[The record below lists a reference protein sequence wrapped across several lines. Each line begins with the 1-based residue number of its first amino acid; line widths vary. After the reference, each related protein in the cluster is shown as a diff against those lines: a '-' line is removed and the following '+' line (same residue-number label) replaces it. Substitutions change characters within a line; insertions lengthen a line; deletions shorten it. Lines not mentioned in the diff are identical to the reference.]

1 VAKDVDMEKMTKGD
15 FSHLLGLPGFP
26 EGKTVRRVL
35 IGGARP
41 ENLTIYLAA
50 LAASAG
56 FKVVV
61 ADGANAFDPYVVAK
75 FARKEGIPEDELLKK
90 IAVAR
95 GFTCHQV
102 STLVRERL
110 EPMIPSGVAPF
121 IVLLGPGNLFFDED
135 VPGEEAALLFRR
147 MMVRVAEMS
156 RKGFFFLMGQSFSKG
171 NRQRSFLL
179 RELADSADAVLKLKP
194 EADTLQ
200 VVMDKPR
207 MTLRKPWEAF
217 EEFRQLMQGRPAG

>member
-1 VAKDVDMEKMTKGD
+1 MDMERTKGD
-15 FSHLLGLPGFP
+15 FSHLLDLPGFP
-26 EGKTVRRVL
+26 DGKPVRRVL

-50 LAASAG
+50 LAASSG

-75 FARKEGIPEDELLKK
+75 FARKEGFPGDELLKK

-95 GFTCHQV
+95 GFTCHQI

-110 EPMIPSGVAPF
+110 EPMIPRGVAPF
-121 IVLLGPGNLFFDED
+121 IVLLGPGNTFFDED

-147 MMVRVAEMS
+147 MMDRVAEMS
-156 RKGFFFLMGQSFSKG
+156 RKGFFFLMSQSFSKG
-171 NRQRSFLL
+171 NRQRSLLL
-179 RELADSADAVLKLKP
+179 RELAGSADAVLKLKP

-200 VVMDKPR
+200 VVMEKPR
-207 MTLRKPWEAF
+207 VTLRKPWEAF
-217 EEFRQLMQGRPAG
+217 EEFKRLL